1 MIEVL
6 LPALMLPALFALIFL
21 GIPVAFALMATAM
34 LFALPVFGSVAGVQA
49 FRFVSSVG
57 FNYALT
63 AVPLFV
69 FMGAMLERTDI
80 AAKLYH
86 AMRLWFGRLP
96 GGLAVATIAMCAV
109 FAAGSGVVGAVEA
122 LVGLMAIRPMMKMG
136 YDKGLISGTICGG
149 GSLGTIIPPSIVV
162 VIYGSIANVSI
173 GRLFAGI
180 ILPGLLTVVL
190 FIGYIILRCKLRP
203 QDGPPVPREETD
215 VPLGQ
220 KLYITVTA
228 LLPALFLVLAVVG
241 SIMAGIASP
250 TEAAGVGALS
260 AIVLALIY
268 RTFSWRALREALVT
282 TVAVSAMILLI
293 TVGGVMFTSIFRM
306 NGGAALVTTTI
317 DFFSLTPAGVAILFL
332 VIVFLFGFV
341 LDWISTVLIVAP
353 IFVPLLAAAGID
365 PVWIGVTVICAIQTS
380 YLTPPFAPSIF
391 YLRAIAPKDITI
403 TDMYRGIVPFV
414 VCQLFVIVLVW
425 YFPALATWLPDRLVG
440 F

>member
-1 MIEVL
+1 
-6 LPALMLPALFALIFL
+6 
-21 GIPVAFALMATAM
+21 
-34 LFALPVFGSVAGVQA
+34 
-49 FRFVSSVG
+49 
-57 FNYALT
+57 
-63 AVPLFV
+63 
-69 FMGAMLERTDI
+69 
-80 AAKLYH
+80 
-86 AMRLWFGRLP
+86 
-96 GGLAVATIAMCAV
+96 
-109 FAAGSGVVGAVEA
+109 
-122 LVGLMAIRPMMKMG
+122 
-136 YDKGLISGTICGG
+136 
-149 GSLGTIIPPSIVV
+149 
-162 VIYGSIANVSI
+162 
-173 GRLFAGI
+173 
-180 ILPGLLTVVL
+180 
-190 FIGYIILRCKLRP
+190 
-203 QDGPPVPREETD
+203 TD

-365 PVWIGVTVICAIQTS
+365 PVW
-380 YLTPPFAPSIF
+380 
-391 YLRAIAPKDITI
+391 
-403 TDMYRGIVPFV
+403 
-414 VCQLFVIVLVW
+414 
-425 YFPALATWLPDRLVG
+425 
-440 F
+440 

>member
-57 FNYALT
+57 FNYELT